1 MILVFGGNGQ
11 LGQELARKAV
21 EHGAPLTALP
31 RSEADIANADQVDA
45 AMRRYKPGI
54 VVNAAAYTAVD
65 QAEDEYDIALRA
77 NAHGPAILAAAC
89 QSADIPLIHFS
100 TDYVFDG
107 KKNGAYCETDA
118 VAPIGAY
125 GRSKAA
131 GETAVRDGM
140 PKHLIIRTSWVYGE
154 FGKNFLKT
162 ILRLAKERDELRVV
176 ADQHGSPTS
185 TAALASAIL
194 SIAPQLRNENTR
206 WGTYHFSAT
215 GVTSWHGFAEWIV
228 AVQARHTNRKPKIL
242 PITTQ
247 DYPTKAA
254 RPANS
259 ALDCTLIRHAFGIAP
274 EAWTKDSERVTNAL
288 MRA

>member
-21 EHGAPLTALP
+21 EHGAALVALP
-31 RSEADIANADQVDA
+31 RSEADITSTDQVDA
-45 AMRRYKPGI
+45 AIHRYKPNVI
-54 VVNAAAYTAVD
+54 VNAAAYTAVD

-77 NAHGPAILAAAC
+77 NAHGPAVLAAAC
-89 QSADIPLIHFS
+89 QSADIPLIHIS

-107 KKNGAYCETDA
+107 KKAGAYLETDA
-118 VAPIGAY
+118 IAPIGVY
-125 GRSKAA
+125 GRTKAA
-131 GETAVRDGM
+131 GETAVRDCM
-140 PKHLIIRTSWVYGE
+140 PKHLIIRTSWVYSE

-162 ILRLAKERDELRVV
+162 ILRLARERDELRIV

-206 WGTYHFSAT
+206 WGTYHLSGT

-228 AVQARHTNRKPKIL
+228 AVQARHTKRKPMVL

-259 ALDCTLIRHAFGIAP
+259 ALDCTLIKNVFGIAP
-274 EAWTKDSERVTNAL
+274 EGWTKDSERVTDAL

>member
-11 LGQELARKAV
+11 LGQELSRKTI
-21 EHGAPLTALP
+21 EHGAALVALP
-31 RSEADIANADQVDA
+31 RAEADITNADQVDA
-45 AMRRYKPGI
+45 AIQRYKPNVI
-54 VVNAAAYTAVD
+54 VNAAAYTAVD

-77 NAHGPAILAAAC
+77 NAHGPAVLAAAC
-89 QSADIPLIHFS
+89 QSADIPLIHIS
-100 TDYVFDG
+100 SDYVFDG
-107 KKNGAYCETDA
+107 KRTGAYCETDA
-118 VAPIGAY
+118 IAPIGAY

-131 GETAVRDGM
+131 GEAAVRNGIR
-140 PKHLIIRTSWVYGE
+140 KHLIMRTSWVYGE

-162 ILRLAKERDELRVV
+162 ILRLAKEHEELRIV

-194 SIAPQLRNENTR
+194 SIAPQLQNENAR
-206 WGTYHFSAT
+206 WGTYHFSGT

-228 AVQARHTNRKPKIL
+228 EVQARHTNRKPKVF
-242 PITTQ
+242 PITTK

-259 ALDCTLIRHAFGIAP
+259 ALDCTRIRQVFGIAP

>member
-11 LGQELARKAV
+11 LGQELSRKAI
-21 EHGAPLTALP
+21 EHGAALTALP
-31 RSEADIANADQVDA
+31 RSEADITNADQVKA
-45 AMRRYKPGI
+45 AIQRHKPDV

-89 QSADIPLIHFS
+89 RSADIPLIHIS

-107 KKNGAYCETDA
+107 KKAGAYRETDA
-118 VAPIGAY
+118 IAPIGAY
-125 GRSKAA
+125 GRSKVA
-131 GETAVRDGM
+131 GEIAVRVGM
-140 PKHLIIRTSWVYGE
+140 PKHLIIRTSWIYGE

-162 ILRLAKERDELRVV
+162 ILRLARERDELRIV
-176 ADQHGSPTS
+176 ADQHGNPTS

-194 SIAPQLRNENTR
+194 SIAPQLQNENTR
-206 WGTYHFSAT
+206 WGTYHFCGT

-228 AVQARHTNRKPKIL
+228 AVQARHTNRKPKVL

-247 DYPTKAA
+247 EYPTRAA
-254 RPANS
+254 RPENS
-259 ALDCTLIRHAFGIAP
+259 ALDCTLIRHVFGTTA
-274 EAWTKDSERVTNAL
+274 EAWTKDSERVTDAL
-288 MRA
+288 LRA

>member
-1 MILVFGGNGQ
+1 MILVFGGKGQ

-21 EHGAPLTALP
+21 EHGAALVALP
-31 RSEADIANADQVDA
+31 RFEADITNADQVGA
-45 AMRRYKPGI
+45 AIRRYKPNI

-89 QSADIPLIHFS
+89 LSADIPLIHIS

-107 KKNGAYCETDA
+107 KKTGAYHEKDA
-118 VAPIGAY
+118 IAPIGAY

-131 GETAVRDGM
+131 GETAVRGGM
-140 PKHLIIRTSWVYGE
+140 PKHLIIRTSWVYSE

-162 ILRLAKERDELRVV
+162 ILRLAGERDELRIV

-206 WGTYHFSAT
+206 WGTYHLSGT

-247 DYPTKAA
+247 DFPTKAA

-259 ALDCTLIRHAFGIAP
+259 ALDCTLIKNVFGIAP
-274 EAWTKDSERVTNAL
+274 ETWTKDSERVTDAL
-288 MRA
+288 LQA

>member
-21 EHGAPLTALP
+21 EHSAALTALL

-77 NAHGPAILAAAC
+77 NAQGPAILAAAC
-89 QSADIPLIHFS
+89 QSADIPLIHIS

-107 KKNGAYCETDA
+107 KKNGAYRETDA
-118 VAPIGAY
+118 IAPIGAY
-125 GRSKAA
+125 GRSKAE

-140 PKHLIIRTSWVYGE
+140 PKHLIIRTSWVYSE

-206 WGTYHFSAT
+206 WGTYHLSGT

-274 EAWTKDSERVTNAL
+274 EVWIKDSERVTDAL

>member
-11 LGQELARKAV
+11 LGQELSRKAV
-21 EHGAPLTALP
+21 EHGAALTALP
-31 RSEADIANADQVDA
+31 RSEADITNADQVNA
-45 AMRRYKPGI
+45 AIQRHKPDL

-65 QAEDEYDIALRA
+65 QAEDDYDIALRA
-77 NAHGPAILAAAC
+77 NADGPAILAAAC
-89 QSADIPLIHFS
+89 QSADIPLIHIS

-107 KKNGAYCETDA
+107 KKTGAYCETDA
-118 VAPIGAY
+118 IAPIGAY

-131 GETAVRDGM
+131 GEIAVRDGM
-140 PKHLIIRTSWVYGE
+140 PKHLIIRTSWIYSE

-162 ILRLAKERDELRVV
+162 ILRLTRERDELRVV

-194 SIAPQLRNENTR
+194 SIAPQLQNENAR
-206 WGTYHFSAT
+206 WGTYHFSGT

-228 AVQARHTNRKPKIL
+228 AVQARHTNRKPKVL

-259 ALDCTLIRHAFGIAP
+259 ALDCSLIRHVFGIAA
-274 EAWTKDSERVTNAL
+274 ETWTTDSERVTDAL

>member
-11 LGQELARKAV
+11 LGQELSRKAV
-21 EHGAPLTALP
+21 EHGAALIALP
-31 RSEADIANADQVDA
+31 RSEADITSTGQVDA
-45 AMRRYKPGI
+45 AIQRYKPNVI
-54 VVNAAAYTAVD
+54 VNAAAYTAVD

-89 QSADIPLIHFS
+89 QSADIPLIHIS

-107 KKNGAYCETDA
+107 KKAGAYRETDA
-118 VAPIGAY
+118 IAPIGAY

-131 GETAVRDGM
+131 GETAVRDGIS
-140 PKHLIIRTSWVYGE
+140 KHLIIRTSWVYSE

-162 ILRLAKERDELRVV
+162 ILRLARERDELRIV

-185 TAALASAIL
+185 TATLASAIL
-194 SIAPQLRNENTR
+194 LIAPQLQNENTR
-206 WGTYHFSAT
+206 WGTYHLSGT

-228 AVQARHTNRKPKIL
+228 AVQARYTNRKPKIL

-247 DYPTKAA
+247 AFPTKAA

-259 ALDCTLIRHAFGIAP
+259 ALDCTLITQVFGIAP
-274 EAWTKDSERVTNAL
+274 EAWTKDSERVTDAL